1 MFNNNPFGRGGRNPS
16 LNYGQFVPSTNKHF
30 VRSLEEALSLPANL
44 NSQNV
49 YFDVNEDVL
58 YDVCTNGLGEKSW
71 TMFGVTLL
79 KSSASQTVPS
89 VAASNVEDRLKNLEV
104 KLEELL
110 NGKHNVKQAEPADT
124 KSI

>member
-1 MFNNNPFGRGGRNPS
+1 MFNNNSFGRGGRNPS
-16 LNYGQFVPSTNKHF
+16 LNCGQFVPSTNKHF
-30 VRSLEEALSLPANL
+30 VRSLEEALSLPANF

-71 TMFGVTLL
+71 TIFGVTLL
-79 KSSASQTVPS
+79 KSSASQTFTP
-89 VAASNVEDRLKNLEV
+89 VAASNTEERLKNLEV

-110 NGKHNVKQAEPADT
+110 NGKYNVKQAEPADT
-124 KSI
+124 KSV